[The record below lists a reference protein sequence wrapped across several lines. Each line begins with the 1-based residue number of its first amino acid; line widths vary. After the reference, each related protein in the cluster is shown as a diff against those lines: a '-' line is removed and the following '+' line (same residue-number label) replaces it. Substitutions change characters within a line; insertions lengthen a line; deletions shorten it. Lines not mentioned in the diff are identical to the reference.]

1 MEVLPEICGLPLTVR
16 RDKPVRA
23 AVVKAEQEGVAV
35 VRLVQKEQRKVV
47 VQPSAVV
54 IHKESIASR
63 VASGDHVSM
72 TRAVGMEER
81 QTVSLVV

>member
-1 MEVLPEICGLPLTVR
+1 MVAQQIRYGILPIAR
-16 RDKPVRA
+16 RDRLVWGV
-23 AVVKAEQEGVAV
+23 VVKLQLVGGEGRAPW
-35 VRLVQKEQRKVV
+35 VRRKVV